1 MRAAIYA
8 RVSTL
13 RQAQAQTIEQQ
24 LSRLQA
30 YVEEKGWSLDDTHIF
45 RDDGFSGASLNR
57 PGLDDLRDRASMADF
72 DVVIITA
79 PDRLAR
85 RYIHQVLLIE
95 ELQQRGCTVVFVE
108 RPMSTD
114 PNDQLLLQ
122 IRGAVAEYERTL
134 ITERM
139 RRGKVAKLRSGHLL
153 PWTRRPFGYQLD
165 PEHPRDPAGVRIDP
179 YEAAVV
185 QQIYAW
191 YLTSGSSIYGVI
203 KQLKAAGISS
213 PRGSVCWT
221 NASVRNVLTNPMYT
235 GTAYGNRYRSIP
247 ARQRRSALTPTGPGK
262 SYTFKPRTDWIA
274 IPVPAIVSQDH
285 YDQVQEK
292 LSHNQQTAKRNNTA
306 HDYLLRGL
314 INCGHCHL
322 TTTAR
327 TTAQGHHYYACRG
340 RSEAVRVAEGR
351 ACTARYIPAGQ
362 LDTLVWQDLCQVL
375 IDPAIVTQALHRAEQ
390 GSWLPQELQARRATI
405 QQGLTGGERQQAR
418 LLDAYLAEIIDLA
431 EFERKRAELDRRSTT
446 LQAQLRQLEA
456 VTAQHGEL
464 VRIGQALEDVC
475 KQMSEGLEQATFE
488 QQRALVELLIDCVVV
503 SDAEVEIRYVMPL
516 SRAGP
521 QRRFC
526 HLRLDYRLF
535 VALPEQPLWE
545 SHKQFLGKLR
555 PQTSP
560 WSSNAPPNILCSRA
574 SRASASRA

>member
-13 RQAQAQTIEQQ
+13 RQAQAQTIDQQ
-24 LSRLQA
+24 LSRLQTH
-30 YVEEKGWSLDDTHIF
+30 VQQQGWSLDAAHIF
-45 RDDGFSGASLNR
+45 RDDGYSGATLNR

-72 DVVIITA
+72 DVVVITA

-139 RRGKVAKLRSGHLL
+139 RRGKVAKLRSGQLL
-153 PWTRRPFGYQLD
+153 PWTRRPFGYQLS
-165 PEHPRDPAGVRIDP
+165 PEHPRDPAGVQIDP
-179 YEAAVV
+179 YEAAIV

-191 YLTSGSSIYGVI
+191 YLADGSSIYGVI

-213 PRGSVCWT
+213 PRGSICWT
-221 NASVRNVLTNPMYT
+221 NASVRGVLTNPMYT
-235 GTAYGNRYRSIP
+235 GTAYGNRYRTVP
-247 ARQRRSALTPTGPGK
+247 ARQRRSALTPNGSGQ
-262 SYTFKPRTDWIA
+262 SYTLKPRTDWIA
-274 IPVPAIVSQDH
+274 IPVPAIVSQDT
-285 YDQVQEK
+285 YDHVQEK
-292 LSHNQQTAKRNNTA
+292 LSHNKQTAKRNNTA

-314 INCGHCHL
+314 INCGQCHL

-351 ACTARYIPAGQ
+351 ACTARYIPATQ
-362 LDTLVWQDLCQVL
+362 LDTLVWKDICEVL
-375 IDPAIVTQALHRAEQ
+375 TDPAIVTQALRRAEQ
-390 GSWLPQELQARRATI
+390 GLWLPQELQSRKATI
-405 QQGLTGGERQQAR
+405 QQGLASSERQQTR
-418 LLDAYLAEIIDLA
+418 LLDAYLAEIVEFA
-431 EFERKRAELDRRSTT
+431 EFERKRAEIARRNET

-456 VTAQHGEL
+456 MTAQHGEL
-464 VRIGQALEDVC
+464 ARLAHGIEEVC
-475 KQMSEGLEQATFE
+475 KQLREGLEQANFE

-526 HLRLDYRLF
+526 HLRLDYRACL
-535 VALPEQPLWE
+535 
-545 SHKQFLGKLR
+545 S
-555 PQTSP
+555 
-560 WSSNAPPNILCSRA
+560 
-574 SRASASRA
+574 

>member
-13 RQAQAQTIEQQ
+13 RQAQAQTIDQQ
-24 LSRLQA
+24 LSRLQTH
-30 YVEEKGWSLDDTHIF
+30 VQQQGWSLDAAHIF
-45 RDDGFSGASLNR
+45 RDDGYSGATLNR

-72 DVVIITA
+72 DVVVITA

-108 RPMSTD
+108 RPMSSD

-139 RRGKVAKLRSGHLL
+139 RRGKVAKLRSGQLL

-165 PEHPRDPAGVRIDP
+165 PEHPRDPAGVRVDP
-179 YEAAVV
+179 YEAAIV

-191 YLTSGSSIYGVI
+191 YLAEGSSIYGVI
-203 KQLKAAGISS
+203 KQLKGTGIRS
-213 PRGSVCWT
+213 PRGSTCWT
-221 NASVRNVLTNPMYT
+221 NASVRGVLTNPMYT

-262 SYTFKPRTDWIA
+262 SYTLKPRTDWIA
-274 IPVPAIVSQDH
+274 ITVPAIVSQEH
-285 YDQVQEK
+285 YDLVQEK
-292 LSHNQQTAKRNNTA
+292 LSHNQQMAKRNNTT

-314 INCGHCHL
+314 INCGQCHL

-327 TTAQGHHYYACRG
+327 TTVQGHQYYACRG
-340 RSEAVRVAEGR
+340 RSEALRVAEGR
-351 ACTARYIPAGQ
+351 ACTARYIPATQ
-362 LDTLVWQDLCQVL
+362 LDTLVWQDLCAVL
-375 IDPAIVTQALHRAEQ
+375 TDPSIVTQALQRAEE
-390 GSWLPQELQARRATI
+390 GLWLPQELQARKATI
-405 QQGLTGGERQQAR
+405 QQGLATSERQQTR
-418 LLDAYLAEIIDLA
+418 LLDAYLAEIVELA
-431 EFERKRAELDRRSTT
+431 EFERKRAELVRRSET

-456 VTAQHGEL
+456 MTAQHSEL
-464 VRIGQALEDVC
+464 ARRAHGIEDVC
-475 KQMSEGLEQATFE
+475 KQLRDGLAQANFA

-526 HLRLDYRLF
+526 HLRLDYRGGLF
-535 VALPEQPLWE
+535 QSLRDVRRCRGTDWAL
-545 SHKQFLGKLR
+545 HR
-555 PQTSP
+555 
-560 WSSNAPPNILCSRA
+560 
-574 SRASASRA
+574 